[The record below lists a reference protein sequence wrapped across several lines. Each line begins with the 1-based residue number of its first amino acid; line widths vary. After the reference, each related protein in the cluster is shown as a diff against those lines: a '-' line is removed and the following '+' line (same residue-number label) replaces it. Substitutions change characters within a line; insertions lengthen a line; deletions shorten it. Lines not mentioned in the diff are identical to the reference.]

1 MPQRAACLLL
11 LLASLVPA
19 QDAPAPAQGPPAQG
33 PPAQEVAVGFVVNDA
48 LVKDQALAG
57 VQVTAARAA
66 GGHDGP
72 QGTTDASGR
81 VELRLAPG
89 AWFVSYSLQGYVPL
103 ADTPLEVTG
112 PGQVVTTS
120 LIPALE
126 GEGPGGGPVQRR
138 VALVLNW
145 GSDQGSQV
153 RDADSHLALDNAH
166 VYFGSR
172 TPRDGLALDV
182 DDTDWGGPETITVL
196 EPAQGRY
203 VYWVHDWSDGPGKL
217 GSSGVVVRLLVGD
230 TLVGTWPAPA
240 RATSRVWR
248 PFQAL
253 EVTSDGTVSVRDFTP
268 EELTAGQD
276 LDVPGEVTAATGWSG
291 SSDPSGGAV
300 CCVLLGFPLAL
311 GLAAALFRKAV
322 APRQ

>member
-11 LLASLVPA
+11 VLACLAPA
-19 QDAPAPAQGPPAQG
+19 QDAP
-33 PPAQEVAVGFVVNDA
+33 PPAQEVPAGEVPVGFVVNDA

-57 VQVTAARAA
+57 VRVSAARVA

-72 QGTTDASGR
+72 EGTTDAGGR

-89 AWFVSYSLQGYVPL
+89 KWFVSYALQGYVPL
-103 ADTPLEVTG
+103 GDTPLEVAG

-145 GSDQGSQV
+145 GADRASHV
-153 RDADSHLALDNAH
+153 RDADSHLALEHTH
-166 VYFGSR
+166 VYFGAR
-172 TPRDGLALDV
+172 NPRDGMALDV
-182 DDTDWGGPETITVL
+182 DDTDWGGPETITL
-196 EPAQGRY
+196 IEPGPGRY
-203 VYWVHDWSDGPGKL
+203 VYWVHDWSDGPGQL
-217 GSSGVVVRLLVGD
+217 GSSSVVVRLLVGD
-230 TLVGTWPAPA
+230 TLVGTWAAPA
-240 RATSRVWR
+240 HATTRVWR

-253 EVTSDGTVSVRDFTP
+253 EVTPDGTVTVRDFTP
-268 EELTAGQD
+268 AELSAGQD
-276 LDVPGEVTAATGWSG
+276 LNVPGAVTAATGWSG
-291 SSDPSGGAV
+291 SGSNPPGALV

-311 GLAAALFRKAV
+311 GAAAALFRKAI
-322 APRQ
+322 APGK